1 MIYMYKGAPNY
12 NKSENQITTS
22 TILYKDPNCQ
32 HILFCSK
39 FPWMDSPNGVC
50 IALCCT
56 LLKIC
61 LALNIIIFLQP

>member
-1 MIYMYKGAPNY
+1 MYKGAPNY

-39 FPWMDSPNGVC
+39 FPWRTVQTVFVLHC
-50 IALCCT
+50 VAH
-56 LLKIC
+56 
-61 LALNIIIFLQP
+61 F